1 MMTALEQLGSAIA
14 SSATP
19 SAAARDLVELH
30 LIDTVGAWIAGARTT
45 EGLGAAAL
53 PRRDGRG
60 AHPPA
65 THWRSTSRPGARSH
79 A

>member
-1 MMTALEQLGSAIA
+1 MTALEQLGSAVA
-14 SSATP
+14 GSATP

-45 EGLGAAAL
+45 EGLALLRFRAAMGESAL
-53 PRRDGRG
+53 T
-60 AHPPA
+60 A
-65 THWRSTSRPGARSH
+65 THWPSISRPAARSH

>member
-1 MMTALEQLGSAIA
+1 MTALEQLGSAIA

-45 EGLGAAAL
+45 EGLALLRFRAAM
-53 PRRDGRG
+53 GET
-60 AHPPA
+60 HQPA
-65 THWRSTSRPGARSH
+65 THWPSTSRPGARSH